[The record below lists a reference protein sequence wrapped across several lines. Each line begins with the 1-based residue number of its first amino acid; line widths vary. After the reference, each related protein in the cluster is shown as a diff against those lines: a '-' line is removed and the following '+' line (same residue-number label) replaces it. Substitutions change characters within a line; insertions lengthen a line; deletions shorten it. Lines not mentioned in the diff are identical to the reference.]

1 MANNLI
7 SFIILAWCIFDYFK
21 CNHISFN
28 QITLVLIVVI
38 LIILPYSQKLKFFG
52 IEFTRFKVPQR
63 RKITEND
70 NQTNKKWH
78 GNSRCIFSNKATET
92 AIIHFKGIAAREVSH
107 EQWHPLQ
114 VLEWIDS
121 ETLQLSVPYYDATEL
136 IMDILRWGEMA
147 EVMGPQALRQKVA
160 TIFENC
166 KKKYDSRKD
175 WDSYR
180 VCLIQKQVMN
190 KNNVL

>member
-1 MANNLI
+1 MQPGSFNYLSIIGNVNNYISIVIGGNVANNLI

-70 NQTNKKWH
+70 NQTNKK
-78 GNSRCIFSNKATET
+78 
-92 AIIHFKGIAAREVSH
+92 
-107 EQWHPLQ
+107 
-114 VLEWIDS
+114 
-121 ETLQLSVPYYDATEL
+121 
-136 IMDILRWGEMA
+136 
-147 EVMGPQALRQKVA
+147 
-160 TIFENC
+160 
-166 KKKYDSRKD
+166 
-175 WDSYR
+175 
-180 VCLIQKQVMN
+180 
-190 KNNVL
+190 